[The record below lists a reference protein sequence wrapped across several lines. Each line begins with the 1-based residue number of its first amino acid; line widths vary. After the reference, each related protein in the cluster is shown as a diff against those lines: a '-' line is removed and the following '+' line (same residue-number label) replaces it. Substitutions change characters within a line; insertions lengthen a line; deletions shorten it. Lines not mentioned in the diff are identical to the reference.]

1 MKDNVIITKS
11 FQFAVRVVNLFKI
24 LVSRKEFVLSK
35 QFLRSGTSVGANIR
49 EAHNG
54 ESDKDFIHKLA
65 ISQKECDETRYW
77 LELLKETEFLNEAEF
92 NSIYNDATEL
102 LKILKSIIV
111 STKKRI
117 NQKS

>member
-1 MKDNVIITKS
+1 MRENIVVTKS
-11 FQFAVRVVNLFKI
+11 FNFAVRVINLYKV
-24 LVSRKEFVLSK
+24 LASRKEFVMSK

-65 ISQKECDETRYW
+65 ISQKEYDETRYW
-77 LELLKETEFLNEAEF
+77 LELLKETKFLNETEF
-92 NSIYNDATEL
+92 KSIYNDATEL
-102 LKILKSIIV
+102 LKLLKSIIV

-117 NQKS
+117 NSK